1 MNVKKYQQCCVA
13 MTDFGSQFF
22 GELNAGVAAR
32 SLIAAVCSLIEASN
46 GGEATVSK
54 TKLRTLRDPSVQWP
68 SPDELKPKALAAL
81 PCNIAKNFMATFFQ
95 EKGRELVAHKS
106 ACMKSQVS
114 LLFVSYCLRLFPIS
128 ADIRYI

>member
-22 GELNAGVAAR
+22 GELNAGVIAR
-32 SLIAAVCSLIEASN
+32 SLIAAVCSLIEASD

-54 TKLRTLRDPSVQWP
+54 TKLRILRDSSVQWS

-81 PCNIAKNFMATFFQ
+81 PRNIAKNFMATFF
-95 EKGRELVAHKS
+95 
-106 ACMKSQVS
+106 
-114 LLFVSYCLRLFPIS
+114 
-128 ADIRYI
+128 